1 MKLWATLG
9 EGASRHEIDLE
20 VKVDGGQ
27 LVLETEG
34 ERILADVAP
43 LPDGECYSLIVDGRS
58 YEVSIE
64 EDAGELR
71 LTCRG
76 KRFRAAVKSPLEK
89 VLGEVAH
96 AAPSGGRT
104 TLAAPMPGLVV
115 AVRAAAGTVVRAG
128 QPLLVM
134 EAMKMQNELSAER
147 DGVVLALHVEAG
159 QTVEAGQALATLG
172 PPAEEAR

>member
-9 EGASRHEIDLE
+9 EGDARHELDLE

-27 LVLETEG
+27 LILEADG

-64 EDAGELR
+64 EHGDEL
-71 LTCRG
+71 LVTWRG
-76 KRFRAAVKSPLEK
+76 KRFRATVRSPLEK
-89 VLGEVAH
+89 VLREVTRGKTD
-96 AAPSGGRT
+96 SGRSV
-104 TLAAPMPGLVV
+104 LAAPMPGLVV
-115 AVRAAAGTVVRAG
+115 SVRTSTGSAVHAG

-134 EAMKMQNELSAER
+134 EAMKMQNELAAER
-147 DGVVLALHVEAG
+147 DGVVLSMHVEPG
-159 QTVEAGQALATLG
+159 QTVEAGQVLATLG
-172 PPAEEAR
+172 PPEAEAS

>member
-9 EGASRHEIDLE
+9 EGDARHELDLE

-27 LVLETEG
+27 LVLEADG
-34 ERILADVAP
+34 ERILADVAL

-58 YEVSIE
+58 FEVSIE
-64 EDAGELR
+64 EIAGEVR
-71 LTCRG
+71 LTWRG
-76 KRFRAAVKSPLEK
+76 KRFLASVKSPLEK
-89 VLGEVAH
+89 VLREVAH
-96 AAPSGGRT
+96 AAPSSGRT

-115 AVRAAAGTVVRAG
+115 ALRVEAGTAVQAG

-147 DGVVLALHVEAG
+147 DGVLLALHVEAG

-172 PPAEEAR
+172 PPEEQA